1 LNHCLAF
8 PWLMLVTEPQDD
20 LPGTVERAVS
30 GGVNAVQW
38 RDNVTPIQALRS
50 QASAMRTAVPRPNAL
65 IVNSNLAF
73 EDFPCADGLHIPER
87 RTSEPKLQAGQRIL
101 IGRSVHSVEGAKKAA
116 DEGADYIVVGTIFA
130 SKSHPEVIP
139 QGLQLI
145 TRSAWVVDIPIIA
158 IGGITPE
165 NLKDCI
171 KSGASGVAVLSPIMR
186 AAAPYQTAKAYRKA
200 LDIAWSE
207 R

>member
-1 LNHCLAF
+1 MNHCLPS

-20 LPGTVERAVS
+20 LPRTVGQAVL

-38 RDNVTPIQALRS
+38 RDKVTPLQALRS
-50 QASAMRTAVPRPNAL
+50 QATDMRLAVPSPNL
-65 IVNSNLAF
+65 LVINGNVTF
-73 EDFPCADGLHIPER
+73 EDSPCADGLHMPER
-87 RTSEPKLQAGQRIL
+87 QTSKPKPLAGKRLL

-116 DEGADYIVVGTIFA
+116 DDGADYIIVGTIFA
-130 SKSHPEVIP
+130 SKSHPEVTP

-145 TRSAWVVDIPIIA
+145 TRTAWVVDIPIIA

-165 NLKDCI
+165 NLTDCI

-186 AAAPYQTAKAYRKA
+186 AADPYQTAKAYRKA
-200 LDIAWSE
+200 LDTAWSE